1 MEKGPEYAVGQAGAV
16 NQRSVR
22 RRIAKNSVT
31 VSHQGRD
38 EPEVGGVPGREHER
52 LFHSPPSP
60 PVALRARCGAGRV
73 PFSRRLPVTPVPY
86 LATASMA
93 PFFTLWVGRQSQ
105 VVVGT
110 EHDDLGPC
118 IGDGRADLARQLTV
132 ERVEAEL
139 LGRPV
144 VVELGT

>member
-1 MEKGPEYAVGQAGAV
+1 MEGQGAV
-16 NQRSVR
+16 QQAAAGDARAVL
-22 RRIAKNSVT
+22 
-31 VSHQGRD
+31 GY
-38 EPEVGGVPGREHER
+38 GVHGA
-52 LFHSPPSP
+52 LFHS
-60 PVALRARCGAGRV
+60 
-73 PFSRRLPVTPVPY
+73 
-86 LATASMA
+86 
-93 PFFTLWVGRQSQ
+93 WVRRQSQ

-110 EHDDLGPC
+110 EHDDLGPR